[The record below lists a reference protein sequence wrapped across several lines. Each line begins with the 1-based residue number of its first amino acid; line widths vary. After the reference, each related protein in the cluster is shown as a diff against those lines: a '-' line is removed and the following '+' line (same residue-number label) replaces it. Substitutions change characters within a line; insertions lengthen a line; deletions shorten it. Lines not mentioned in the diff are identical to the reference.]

1 MQFKSIAWCEFLVDD
16 TTAEAF
22 ATYMKK
28 FPDLYEYLAEI
39 VRTNTTEERPCI
51 IDLGVGPGLLSVELH
66 RKIPQAQVI
75 GIDPLMK
82 MLRLAK
88 DNTKK
93 TGFLDFEPLLGV
105 SEQLPF
111 KNNIVDLIVSRFS
124 LPYWKQP
131 EQSFQEMKRILKPGG
146 RVVLEALNKD
156 FSSWKLLAIKIHMLF
171 NRAGRDVTK
180 YHIDAYKDA
189 HTMEQVQAYFTS
201 AGFTILQKE
210 GKKGEWRFIIVAE
223 KK

>member
-1 MQFKSIAWCEFLVDD
+1 LVDD

-22 ATYMKK
+22 ALYMKK

-39 VRTNTTEERPCI
+39 VRTNITEERPCI

-66 RKIPQAQVI
+66 RKMPQAQVI

-88 DNTKK
+88 ENTKNS
-93 TGFLDFEPLLGV
+93 GFFDFEPLLGV

-111 KNNIVDLIVSRFS
+111 KNNSVTLIVSRFS

-156 FSSWKLLAIKIHMLF
+156 FPSWKLLAIKIHMLF

-189 HTMEQVQAYFTS
+189 HSMEQVQAYFTG

-210 GKKGEWRFIIVAE
+210 GKKGEWRFIVVAE